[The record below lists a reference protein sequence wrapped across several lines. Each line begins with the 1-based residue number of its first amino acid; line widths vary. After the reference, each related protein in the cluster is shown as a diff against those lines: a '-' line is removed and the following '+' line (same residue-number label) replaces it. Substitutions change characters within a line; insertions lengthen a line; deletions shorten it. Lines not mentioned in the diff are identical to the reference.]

1 MTRFYCLLLC
11 FLSAGCLPSVS
22 SLEAAK
28 QLGSYIFRQA
38 GEELNDTSYL
48 SSYSDY
54 QVCIA
59 ATKIDSYE
67 YSEADVAKFLLKK
80 QNLENFPLT
89 AGKTLK
95 GTINRKRVTL
105 HVLKVELNSTFWY
118 EVG

>member
-67 YSEADVAKFLLKK
+67 YSEADVAKVFIKEAKSRKLPPNCR
-80 QNLENFPLT
+80 QNT
-89 AGKTLK
+89 K
-95 GTINRKRVTL
+95 GD
-105 HVLKVELNSTFWY
+105 Y
-118 EVG
+118 